1 MRGKGH
7 YSLDMY
13 RHRHITSNAEKTKG
27 ETNKHHSL
35 ISSQIIDKIDKK
47 RNEVD
52 LFGKRP
58 SEIESSI
65 YEIQQRIAKLK
76 EWQDKYFNALNQE
89 TEQTAK
95 YFVLIR
101 AFNGILDKLD

>member
-13 RHRHITSNAEKTKG
+13 KHRDITSSTERTKG

-35 ISSQIIDKIDKK
+35 IRSQIIDKIDKK
-47 RNEVD
+47 RNEAD

-76 EWQDKYFNALNQE
+76 E
-89 TEQTAK
+89 
-95 YFVLIR
+95 
-101 AFNGILDKLD
+101 

>member
-13 RHRHITSNAEKTKG
+13 KHRDITSSTERTKG

-35 ISSQIIDKIDKK
+35 IRSQIIDKIDKK
-47 RNEVD
+47 RNEAD

-65 YEIQQRIAKLK
+65 YEIQQHIAKFE
-76 EWQDKYFNALNQE
+76 EWQDKYFNAMTQ
-89 TEQTAK
+89 
-95 YFVLIR
+95 
-101 AFNGILDKLD
+101 